1 MNYENDE
8 AFTGEIRAFGFNFA
22 PRLWLPCLG
31 QELKISQHQSLF
43 SVIGHRF
50 GGSGN
55 ISFKLPD
62 LRGRAAMGAGV
73 STAQTSVR
81 AVGQMPGEAAVVLSA
96 AQLAA
101 HGHAVNVIDAKSNT
115 ADPAGAFWA
124 QGLDAGSNAQPI
136 NTYSPVANTTF
147 AGGVVKPRGAD
158 VPQGHENRQ
167 PCLVTQFC
175 ICMQGVHPLQA

>member
-1 MNYENDE
+1 MDFENDE
-8 AFTGEIRAFGFNFA
+8 AFTGEVRAFGFNFA
-22 PRLWLPCLG
+22 PRQWAPCQG
-31 QELKISQHQSLF
+31 QELAISQYPALF

-50 GGSGN
+50 GGSGTT
-55 ISFKLPD
+55 FKLPD

-124 QGLDAGSNAQPI
+124 QGLDASSNAQPI
-136 NTYSPVANTTF
+136 NTYSPVANTKL

-175 ICMQGVHPLQA
+175 ICLHGVHPTPA